1 MTKEKKKPLRPNV
14 CMLVYNSRGQLWIGE
29 RFDKKG
35 HWQFPQGGVERGASL
50 KENVVRELREEL
62 GLRRTTL
69 GKIKKLN
76 SRHSYLWKS
85 IPDYARGRWWG
96 QSQTFWL
103 VEFCGDDADIDLSAD
118 SDQEF
123 RRGRWA
129 SVTDIRKLAAKERRK
144 GYEAPLKEFLELKR
158 NRAL

>member
-1 MTKEKKKPLRPNV
+1 
-14 CMLVYNSRGQLWIGE
+14 
-29 RFDKKG
+29 
-35 HWQFPQGGVERGASL
+35 VERGASL

-76 SRHSYLWKS
+76 SRHSYIWKT

-103 VEFCGDDADIDLSAD
+103 VEFRGDDADIDLSAD
-118 SDQEF
+118 SEQEF
-123 RRGRWA
+123 RRWRWA
-129 SVTDIRKLAAKERRK
+129 SVTAIRSLAAKERRK

-158 NRAL
+158 NRTL